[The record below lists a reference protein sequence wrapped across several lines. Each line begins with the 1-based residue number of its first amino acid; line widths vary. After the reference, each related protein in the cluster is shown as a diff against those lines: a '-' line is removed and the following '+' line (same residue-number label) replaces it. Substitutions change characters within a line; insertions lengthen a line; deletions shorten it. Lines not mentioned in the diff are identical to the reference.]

1 MKYPIFSIYDSVT
14 RQYSIPAIHS
24 NDAAAMRNFAE
35 VFKDVFQP
43 EDYSLYCIGEFD
55 NENGTVSSIDS
66 YVVCRA
72 TDFVK
77 GEKDN
82 G

>member
-1 MKYPIFSIYDSVT
+1 MNYPMFSIFDSVT
-14 RQYSIPAIHS
+14 RQFSVPAVH
-24 NDAAAMRNFAE
+24 NNEAAAMRNFAE

-43 EDYSLYCIGEFD
+43 EDYSLYCIGTFD
-55 NENGTVSSIDS
+55 SSSGEIQRFDP

-72 TDFVK
+72 TDFSK
-77 GEKDN
+77 GEENN

>member
-1 MKYPIFSIYDSVT
+1 MKYPMFSIFDAVT
-14 RQYSIPAIHS
+14 RQFSVPAVH
-24 NDAAAMRNFAE
+24 NNEAAASRNFAE

-43 EDYSLYCIGEFD
+43 EDYSLYCVGEFD
-55 NENGTVSSIDS
+55 TENGSVSPTEP

-77 GEKDN
+77 GENNN